1 MSEKSEN
8 KDMNTE
14 NALSTNR
21 RDPGFWR
28 EAWQQTRLVLYL
40 LRDSEVPFYL
50 KLLPLLT
57 VIYVLAPFPFD
68 LLPGGFDDATVL
80 LVGAKVFIE
89 MAPQHVVMKHLNTI
103 RERDGYAPLSEDDIK
118 IGHKEKQKDDLIID
132 GEIIEETHEE

>member
-8 KDMNTE
+8 KDMNAD

-50 KLLPLLT
+50 KVLPFLT
-57 VIYVLAPFPFD
+57 FIYVLSPVD
-68 LLPGGFDDATVL
+68 LLFGGFDDITIL

-89 MAPQHVVMKHLNTI
+89 MAPQHIVLKHLNTI
-103 RERDGYAPLSEDDIK
+103 RERDGFVPLSEDEIK

-132 GEIIEETHEE
+132 GEIIEENDEE